1 MILHVITSD
10 EGVRTI
16 NQAIQLAIKV
26 QQGFELKSLQEEIQ
40 QLNHDKLLLIEAQI
54 EMLMRVN
61 NIKP

>member
-10 EGVRTI
+10 EGLRTI

-26 QQGFELKSLQEEIQ
+26 QQGFELKGMQEEIQ
-40 QLNHDKLLLIEAQI
+40 QLNHEKLLLIEAQI